1 MKNIK
6 FAKSL
11 LVGVSVF
18 VLSGVASAAESED
31 SEAAEMAS
39 RSSGLEELIVT
50 GEKRET
56 SLQRAP
62 LSITAIES
70 TALRE
75 SNVNEIN
82 DLNGLVPGLSVSKNE
97 GSSRIVAIRGIGYE
111 TSANPNSQP
120 GVAFHINGV
129 YVAHVM
135 ALAQDLI
142 DVERVEVLRGPQ
154 GTVFGQTSTGGA
166 INVITRKP
174 EIGETSGELALSYGN
189 YNYAKVNGALNV
201 PISDTLAARVAA
213 QYMRHDGYGKSIGVQ
228 DVDEYDLDDAN
239 NLGLRASLLWEPSDR
254 FTAILSG
261 QTFDTDRNG
270 ALQKNVED
278 ETPGARTVN
287 QDYPSTFELATRM
300 VDLSMELELGDFAT
314 LKSVSAYQ
322 FMEKDQT
329 ADTDRSAGDFFVHT
343 TRWRDKSKAFTQ
355 ELSLSSLP
363 GAELEWVAGGFFLR
377 QHALKDYLSR
387 GSNPALTYQ
396 GIPIVF
402 ATYSP
407 YQHTSI
413 AGYGQAIWHASD
425 DLSFTGGVRYSWDK
439 TTGQPINFFNQF
451 GEAAPRRA
459 TSDAVTGKLGIDY
472 QLSPDNMVY
481 FVASRGYKPSGVN
494 FNQNSVQ
501 VPEGY
506 KHEIVKALEIGTKN
520 DFFGDTVRLNLS
532 GYYYWYDNYQFTAED
547 PRPNSGG
554 TWNIPRAEI
563 YGLEAEATI
572 LPFEGFR
579 LDGTL
584 SLSKG
589 TFKGDFYTIDSQ
601 SALEIRRQASVDLG
615 LPQPYVSGY
624 AYNADVIATVA
635 DNLLNTNGNKVAK
648 LPGVQ
653 ARGAASYEADLG
665 AGMLTLRGEVVY
677 RGSFNARIF
686 DGGALDRVPSYTLA
700 NAAIRFEPHDS
711 NFTYSISAQ
720 NLFDEDGV
728 NALFTDP
735 YGALTTSVEYVNPRQ
750 VFATVGYSF

>member
-1 MKNIK
+1 MKKINSY
-6 FAKSL
+6 FLYLSGASL
-11 LVGVSVF
+11 LAF
-18 VLSGVASAAESED
+18 SGNAKAEEVNAESN
-31 SEAAEMAS
+31 
-39 RSSGLEELIVT
+39 SSIGLEEIIVT

-56 SLQRAP
+56 AIQRAP
-62 LSITAIES
+62 LSITAIDS
-70 TALRE
+70 AALQER
-75 SNVNEIN
+75 NVNEVN
-82 DLNGLVPGLSVSKNE
+82 DLNGLVPGLSISKNE

-129 YVAHVM
+129 YIAHVM
-135 ALAQDLI
+135 SLAQDMI

-174 EIGETSGELALSYGN
+174 QIGETSGDVSVSYGN
-189 YNYAKVNGALNV
+189 YNYAKLNGALNV

-213 QYMRHDGYGKSIGVQ
+213 QYMRHDGYGKSIGVPY
-228 DVDEYDLDDAN
+228 VEKYDLDDAN
-239 NLGLRASLLWEPSDR
+239 NLGLRASLLWQPSDS
-254 FTAILSG
+254 FSAILSA
-261 QTFDTDRNG
+261 QTFDTDRHG
-270 ALQKNVED
+270 ALQKNVLD
-278 ETPGARTVN
+278 DTPGARVVD
-287 QDYPSTFELATRM
+287 QDYPSTFDLTTRM
-300 VDLSMELELGDFAT
+300 TDLSMSLDIGDFAT

-322 FMEKDQT
+322 YMLKNQT
-329 ADTDRSAGDFFVHT
+329 ADTDRSAGAFYVHT
-343 TRWRDKSKAFTQ
+343 VHWQDKSKAFTQ
-355 ELSLSSLP
+355 ELSLSSQP
-363 GAELEWVAGGFFLR
+363 GGNVEWVLGGFFLR
-377 QHALKDYLSR
+377 QRALKDYLSL
-387 GSNPALTYQ
+387 GSNPGLVYQ
-396 GIPIVF
+396 GMPIVF

-425 DLSFTGGVRYSWDK
+425 ELSFTGGLRYSWDK

-451 GEAAPRRA
+451 GPAAPRKA

-472 QLSPDNMVY
+472 QITPDNMVY

-494 FNQNSVQ
+494 FNQGAWL
-501 VPEGY
+501 VPQTY
-506 KHEIVKALEIGTKN
+506 KHEIVKALELGTKN
-520 DFFGDTVRLNLS
+520 EFLDDKLRFNLS

-554 TWNIPRAEI
+554 SWNIPKAEI
-563 YGLEAEATI
+563 YGLEAEASL
-572 LPFEGFR
+572 LPFNGLR

-584 SLSKG
+584 SLAKG

-601 SALEIRRQASVDLG
+601 SALAIRQQASIDLN

-624 AYNADVIATVA
+624 GYNPGVIAIVA

-653 ARGAASYEADLG
+653 ARGAATYEADIG
-665 AGMLTLRGEVVY
+665 AGTLTLNGEVIY
-677 RGSFNARIF
+677 RGGFNARIF
-686 DGGALDRVPSYTLA
+686 DQGPLDKVPSYTLV
-700 NAAIRFEPHDS
+700 NAGIKFEPHDS
-711 NFTYSISAQ
+711 SFTYSISAQ
-720 NLFDEDGV
+720 NLFDDDGV

-750 VFATVGYSF
+750 VFATIAYRF